1 MGACYAD
8 YRVSKEITV
17 MKSECD
23 LRITEELRGAD
34 LSAFSITSRFPKE
47 SQNAPLNL

>member
-1 MGACYAD
+1 MGACYAG

-23 LRITEELRGAD
+23 LRVTEELRDAD
-34 LSAFSITSRFPKE
+34 LSAFE
-47 SQNAPLNL
+47 H